1 MMSRSMKSLLV
12 LAFSLL
18 TLLFSSQSFAN
29 NQADTTVNKATEQE
43 QVTGSENNH
52 NGEEKFNVSKTIL
65 EHIRNDYSWHLW
77 GHTSI
82 PLPVILYSDKG
93 LEVFSSSKL
102 SNEHHEP
109 VIYQGNYAYKNIDGK
124 IKVVNE
130 DGTVNQ
136 ELNKKVWDFSFTKNV
151 AALFISIILLCAIFI
166 TAASAYKKRGVTSAP
181 KGLQSFMEPVVLFM
195 RDEVVKPAIGHK
207 YNKYLP
213 FILTIFFIILINNLL
228 GLVPFFPGGANVSG
242 NIAFTMTLAIFV
254 FIVVNLNGNKSYWE
268 HIFWMPGMHWS
279 MKIFLAPI
287 ELLGVFIKPISLFIR
302 LFANMTAGHIL
313 VLSLICLIFI
323 FKSIFTSIVAVPFAV
338 FIGLIEV
345 LVAFIQAFIFAML
358 SSMYIGM
365 AIEEHHHH
373 GDHEP
378 HYNEGDEA

>member
-43 QVTGSENNH
+43 HVTESENNH

-93 LEVFSSSKL
+93 LEIFSSSKL
-102 SNEHHEP
+102 SNEHHEA

-151 AALFISIILLCAIFI
+151 AALFVSIILLCAIFI

-279 MKIFLAPI
+279 MKVFLAPI

>member
-1 MMSRSMKSLLV
+1 MKSLLV